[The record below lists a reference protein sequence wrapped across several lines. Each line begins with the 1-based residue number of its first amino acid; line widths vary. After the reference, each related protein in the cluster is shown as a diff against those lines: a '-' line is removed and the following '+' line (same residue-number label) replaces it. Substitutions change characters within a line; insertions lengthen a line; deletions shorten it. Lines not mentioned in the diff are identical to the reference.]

1 MASPVA
7 SHSVR
12 LSELYAA
19 NHNSKM
25 HVCEKICMKAFRDL
39 LSFITNLLTM
49 IKKLL
54 ALIFVS
60 VVAIHTNAQTRDGR
74 TTIDTTVRSAVII
87 ESDLSESEVQNA
99 IEAYF
104 DSMHITKEK
113 GKGFILKKSLG
124 YMLFRRAKVENVS
137 DALDVYFVTE
147 NKKQKGKDASTVYIA
162 VSKGLDNFITPEN
175 DSKSWGQLK
184 EYASYMQSNF
194 FEQYKLYTQLAA
206 TNKDMEKNKTKL
218 DELLK
223 EKSQLE
229 SNIHNDSLQIANF
242 NDALL
247 KLKSKKQ

>member
-1 MASPVA
+1 M
-7 SHSVR
+7 
-12 LSELYAA
+12 
-19 NHNSKM
+19 M
-25 HVCEKICMKAFRDL
+25 
-39 LSFITNLLTM
+39 
-49 IKKLL
+49 KKLL
-54 ALIFVS
+54 VIIFVS
-60 VVAIHTNAQTRDGR
+60 LATLNTNAQVRDGR
-74 TTIDTTVRSAVII
+74 TTIDTSIRSAVIV
-87 ESDLSESEVQNA
+87 ESDLSQSDVENA

-104 DSMHITKEK
+104 DSMHISKEK

-162 VSKGLDNFITPEN
+162 VSKGLDNFITLEN
-175 DSKSWGQLK
+175 DSKSWNQLK
-184 EYASYMQSNF
+184 DYASYMQSNF

-218 DELLK
+218 NELLK

-229 SNIHNDSLQIANF
+229 SNINNDSLQIVNF

-247 KLKSKKQ
+247 KLKAKKQ